1 MNLLRKIYKKLKL
14 LVKKNNFVFFFYYY
28 LKSKNQSRFKKSDFN
43 IVSAYKWFNLKDKSY
58 CFIPTYPSSGWVL
71 TNNVLNY
78 YFNKQKFSKNFFS
91 YQKEDYYKSKN
102 FKYNISSLAD
112 LRGTSNIFKK
122 KIFGVNLIHT
132 HSSLNNI
139 PFFMNKLLYS
149 DKIIF
154 IIRDPFSSLYS
165 INKKKNRNS
174 ERTFEW
180 KHLQRYV
187 DFYNSY
193 YKFLFD
199 NKTLIIYS
207 KNLNSKNSFDEFK
220 NILNYLLNNQKEQ
233 IDENLL
239 KESIEFFSYENEL
252 SRSDVQ
258 SKKQYFKG
266 LKNYKNYFSTN
277 QIATINDYLK
287 KNLHPNIYNLLIK

>member
-1 MNLLRKIYKKLKL
+1 MNLLRKVVKKLRS
-14 LVKKNNFVFFFYYY
+14 LVKKNNFIFFFYFY
-28 LKSKNQSRFKKSDFN
+28 LHSKYNSEFTKYDFDID
-43 IVSAYKWFNLKDKSY
+43 IVSAYRWFNLKDKSY
-58 CFIPTYPSSGWVL
+58 CFIPTYPSSGWKL

-78 YFNKQKFSKNFFS
+78 YFNKHKFSKNFFT
-91 YQKEDYYKSKN
+91 YKKGNYYASRKFYHSITSK
-102 FKYNISSLAD
+102 AD
-112 LRGTSNIFKK
+112 LQGTINIFKE
-122 KIFGVNLIHT
+122 KIFSINLIHT
-132 HSSLNNI
+132 HSNANDI
-139 PFFMNKLLYS
+139 PFLMEKLLYS

-165 INKKKNRNS
+165 YNKKNRNS
-174 ERTFEW
+174 EKNFEW

-199 NKTLIIYS
+199 KKTLIIRS
-207 KNLNSKNSFDEFK
+207 ENLNSLNSFDEFK

-252 SRSDVQ
+252 SRSDSQ
-258 SKKQYFKG
+258 SNKHFFKG
-266 LKNYKNYFSTN
+266 LKNYKNNFSTSE
-277 QIATINDYLK
+277 IETINDYLK
-287 KNLHPNIYNLLIK
+287 KNLHPDIYNLIL